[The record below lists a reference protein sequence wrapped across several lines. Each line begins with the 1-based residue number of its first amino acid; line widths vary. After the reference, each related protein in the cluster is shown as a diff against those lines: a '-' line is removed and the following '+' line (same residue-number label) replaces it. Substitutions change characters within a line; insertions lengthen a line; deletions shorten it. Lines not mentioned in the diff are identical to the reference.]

1 MTLPFDAMHDEMR
14 GAPAAASH
22 GHHDAHA
29 QPAATVPM
37 DGAGME
43 IMSIRV
49 RDRVRDERAVPAT
62 LSKIERPA
70 ESPFSPRLVV
80 LDQAQ
85 GRWRINGRTYR
96 IDETPLRVQRNTV
109 EAWDIRNIPPGM
121 PHPMHIHGL
130 QFRVVSRSDSPEQQR
145 RLALDGSGLAASDLG
160 WKDTVLVWPGETV
173 RIVTDFTHPFLGAKL
188 SPLEAFL
195 LTRGLRTLPFRLK
208 RHMESALLIAER
220 LRGHPHVTKI
230 HHPVYSN
237 HPGRATLSG
246 FTGLFTF
253 EVDEAIDIPRFADL
267 LKFVLKFPS
276 LLIS

>member
-43 IMSIRV
+43 IMRIRV

-70 ESPFSPRLVV
+70 ESPFSPRLIV

-109 EAWDIRNIPPGM
+109 EAWDIRNIPPD
-121 PHPMHIHGL
+121 PFTNSADTWQQI
-130 QFRVVSRSDSPEQQR
+130 QSDSDPANPAAEPGISDVKSGSEQTGM
-145 RLALDGSGLAASDLG
+145 DG
-160 WKDTVLVWPGETV
+160 K
-173 RIVTDFTHPFLGAKL
+173 
-188 SPLEAFL
+188 
-195 LTRGLRTLPFRLK
+195 
-208 RHMESALLIAER
+208 
-220 LRGHPHVTKI
+220 PH
-230 HHPVYSN
+230 S
-237 HPGRATLSG
+237 
-246 FTGLFTF
+246 
-253 EVDEAIDIPRFADL
+253 EW
-267 LKFVLKFPS
+267 
-276 LLIS
+276 